1 MTDLEKFEIE
11 KLCEKLSISD
21 ARLLDFGQY
30 DELAELFTIDAALNA
45 GVLLE
50 GRETI
55 RLGLNKRP
63 AKLRSRHV
71 LTNIHTE
78 VMDDKTAKGISY
90 LSLYRHIGDESLTSE
105 VIEFDGPAAVGHY
118 SDEFRLEDGIWKIHQ
133 RVLTMSF
140 RNPKYFARR

>member
-11 KLCEKLSISD
+11 KLCEKLSISY

-45 GVLLE
+45 GVPLE
-50 GRETI
+50 GRENI

-71 LTNIHTE
+71 LTNIQTE
-78 VMDDKTAKGISY
+78 ILDGKTAKGVSY

>member
-1 MTDLEKFEIE
+1 MTDLEKFKIE
-11 KLCEKLSISD
+11 KLCEKLSISY

-30 DELAELFTIDAALNA
+30 DELAKLFTIDAILDA

-50 GRETI
+50 GRESI

-78 VMDDKTAKGISY
+78 VLDGKTAKGISY

-118 SDEFRLEDGIWKIHQ
+118 GDEFHLEDGIWKIHQ

>member
-1 MTDLEKFEIE
+1 MTDLEKLEIE
-11 KLCEKLSISD
+11 KLCEKLSISY

-90 LSLYRHIGDESLTSE
+90 LSLYRHIGDQSLSSE
-105 VIEFDGPAAVGHY
+105 VIEFDGPAAIGHY
-118 SDEFRLEDGIWKIHQ
+118 SDEFRLEDGVWKIHQ

>member
-11 KLCEKLSISD
+11 KLCEKLSISY

-30 DELAELFTIDAALNA
+30 DELAELFTIDATLNA

-50 GRETI
+50 GRENI

-78 VMDDKTAKGISY
+78 VLDGKTAKGISY
-90 LSLYRHIGDESLTSE
+90 LSLYRHIGDQSLSSE

-118 SDEFRLEDGIWKIHQ
+118 SDEFRLEDGVWKIHQ

>member
-1 MTDLEKFEIE
+1 MTDLEKLEIE
-11 KLCEKLSISD
+11 RQCEKLSISY

-30 DELAELFTIDAALNA
+30 DELAELFTIDAVLNA
-45 GVLLE
+45 GVPLA
-50 GRETI
+50 GRENI

-78 VMDDKTAKGISY
+78 ILDDETAKGISY

-105 VIEFDGPAAVGHY
+105 VIAFDGPAAIGHY
-118 SDEFRLEDGIWKIHQ
+118 SDEFRLEDAVWKIHQ
-133 RVLTMSF
+133 RVLTISF

>member
-11 KLCEKLSISD
+11 KLCEKLSISY

-30 DELAELFTIDAALNA
+30 DELAELFTIDATLNA

-50 GRETI
+50 GRENI

-78 VMDDKTAKGISY
+78 VLDGKTAKGISY
-90 LSLYRHIGDESLTSE
+90 LSLYRHIGDQSLSSE

-118 SDEFRLEDGIWKIHQ
+118 SDEFHLEDGIWKIHQ

>member
-11 KLCEKLSISD
+11 KLCEKLSISY

-50 GRETI
+50 GRENI
-55 RLGLNKRP
+55 RLGFNKRP
-63 AKLRSRHV
+63 AKLRSKHV

-78 VMDDKTAKGISY
+78 VLDGKTAKGISY
-90 LSLYRHIGDESLTSE
+90 LSLYRHFGDESLTSE
-105 VIEFDGPAAVGHY
+105 VIEFDSPAAIGHY
-118 SDEFRLEDGIWKIHQ
+118 SDKFRLEDAVWKIHQ
-133 RVLTMSF
+133 QVLTMSF
-140 RNPKYFARR
+140 RNPKYFVRR

>member
-11 KLCEKLSISD
+11 KLCEKLSISY

-30 DELAELFTIDAALNA
+30 DELAELFTIDATLNA

-50 GRETI
+50 GRENI

-78 VMDDKTAKGISY
+78 VLDGKTAKGISY
-90 LSLYRHIGDESLTSE
+90 LSLYRHIGDEILTTE

>member
-11 KLCEKLSISD
+11 KLCEKLSISY

-30 DELAELFTIDAALNA
+30 DELAELFTIDATLNA

-50 GRETI
+50 GRENI

-78 VMDDKTAKGISY
+78 VLDGKTAKGISY
-90 LSLYRHIGDESLTSE
+90 LSLYRHIGDQSLSSE

>member
-1 MTDLEKFEIE
+1 MTDLEKFKIE
-11 KLCEKLSISD
+11 KLCEKLSI
-21 ARLLDFGQY
+21 AYAHFLDFGQY
-30 DELAELFTIDAALNA
+30 DELAELFTIDAVLNA

-50 GRETI
+50 GRENI
-55 RLGLNKRP
+55 RLGLHKRS

-78 VMDDKTAKGISY
+78 ILDGKTAKGISY

>member
-11 KLCEKLSISD
+11 KLCEKLSISY

-30 DELAELFTIDAALNA
+30 DELAELFTIDATLNA

-50 GRETI
+50 GRENI

-78 VMDDKTAKGISY
+78 VLDSKTAKGISY
-90 LSLYRHIGDESLTSE
+90 LSLYRHIGDESLSNE
-105 VIEFDGPAAVGHY
+105 VIEFDGPAAVGNY

>member
-11 KLCEKLSISD
+11 KICETLSISYT
-21 ARLLDFGQY
+21 RLLDFGQY

-50 GRETI
+50 GRENI

-78 VMDDKTAKGISY
+78 VLDGKTAKGISY
-90 LSLYRHIGDESLTSE
+90 LSLYRHIGDQSLSSE

-118 SDEFRLEDGIWKIHQ
+118 SDEFRLEDGTWKIQQ

>member
-11 KLCEKLSISD
+11 KLCEKLSISY

-50 GRETI
+50 GRENI
-55 RLGLNKRP
+55 HLGLNKRL

-71 LTNIHTE
+71 LTNIHTKILDE
-78 VMDDKTAKGISY
+78 KTAKGISY
-90 LSLYRHIGDESLTSE
+90 LSLYRHVGDESLSSE
-105 VIEFDGPAAVGHY
+105 VIEFDGPAAIGHY
-118 SDEFRLEDGIWKIHQ
+118 SDEFRLEDAVWKIHQ

-140 RNPKYFARR
+140 RNPKYFGRR

>member
-11 KLCEKLSISD
+11 KLCEKLSISY

-50 GRETI
+50 GRENI
-55 RLGLNKRP
+55 RLRLNKRP

-71 LTNIHTE
+71 LTNIHIE
-78 VMDDKTAKGISY
+78 VLGGKTAKGISY
-90 LSLYRHIGDESLTSE
+90 LSLYRHIGDQSLSSE

-118 SDEFRLEDGIWKIHQ
+118 SDEFRLEDGAWKIHQ

>member
-11 KLCEKLSISD
+11 KLCEKLSISY

-50 GRETI
+50 GRENI

-71 LTNIHTE
+71 LTNIQTE
-78 VMDDKTAKGISY
+78 ILDGKTARGVSY

>member
-11 KLCEKLSISD
+11 KLCEKLSISY

-30 DELAELFTIDAALNA
+30 DELAELFTINSVLNA

-50 GRETI
+50 GRENI
-55 RLGLNKRP
+55 RLGLHKRS

-78 VMDDKTAKGISY
+78 ILDGKTAKGISY
-90 LSLYRHIGDESLTSE
+90 LSLYRHIGDESLLAKSL
-105 VIEFDGPAAVGHY
+105 ISMAP
-118 SDEFRLEDGIWKIHQ
+118 Q
-133 RVLTMSF
+133 Q
-140 RNPKYFARR
+140 